1 MDEELEAEKF
11 LEPTASVHIDNTA
24 SRCSIAISLK
34 RIADVLETALPYLT
48 HPPIFVGEG
57 DLPDMANW
65 KPGALITQPTSDL
78 RRIAE
83 ALERLAPVP
92 TPASDIQTEAPED
105 ATDLPLDWRR
115 NRGLD

>member
-34 RIADVLETALPYLT
+34 RIADVLERLYPSPAP
-48 HPPIFVGEG
+48 
-57 DLPDMANW
+57 N
-65 KPGALITQPTSDL
+65 
-78 RRIAE
+78 IAE
-83 ALERLAPVP
+83 E
-92 TPASDIQTEAPED
+92 IPET
-105 ATDLPLDWRR
+105 ATDLPLNWRR